1 MQCWFWWSKHISD
14 VKDWWWLSDISD
26 ILMRM
31 EIVKS
36 FFQGPCGFLSG
47 SWSRGPNSPE
57 GWKKRKILKVLTF
70 CAIDHQEIL
79 DHPWLQRSKEKVAN
93 EEEKQDLGEKGGS
106 CFKCC
111 ASKNVPS
118 DWCHFNPEL
127 LLQALQEDFVWWF
140 FIGWSFSD
148 LCCATVCTMFIIK
161 CSRTLLL
168 RLHNCLYI
176 ACSTSKLGSK
186 VCALFSFMFSLC
198 DAFHNCCIWS
208 KPSIF
213 RVSILNIKH

>member
-1 MQCWFWWSKHISD
+1 MLVLVIKAYQRCQRLMMAFRYFRYFDENGNSE
-14 VKDWWWLSDISD
+14 VFFPGTLWLPVW
-26 ILMRM
+26 LMIQRS
-31 EIVKS
+31 EFTWRLEK
-36 FFQGPCGFLSG
+36 
-47 SWSRGPNSPE
+47 E
-57 GWKKRKILKVLTF
+57 KILKVLTF
-70 CAIDHQEIL
+70 CAIVHQEIL

-93 EEEKQDLGEKGGS
+93 EEQKQDLGEKGGS

-111 ASKNVPS
+111 APKNVSS
-118 DWCHFNPEL
+118 DYCHFNPEL

-140 FIGWSFSD
+140 FIGWSFPD

-161 CSRTLLL
+161 CSRTPLL
-168 RLHNCLYI
+168 RPNNCLYI
-176 ACSTSKLGSK
+176 ACSTSKLRSK

-213 RVSILNIKH
+213 RLSILNIKH